1 MCIEHSLNCFCVCV
15 CVCVCVRVCTP
26 HVGICFSLFY
36 SLAKVFLYVFI
47 TVVARHEAE
56 LCDFE
61 KRLKEQVSC
70 N

>member
-1 MCIEHSLNCFCVCV
+1 MYVYVCV
-15 CVCVCVRVCTP
+15 CVYTP

-36 SLAKVFLYVFI
+36 SLANVCLYVFI

>member
-1 MCIEHSLNCFCVCV
+1 MHGV
-15 CVCVCVRVCTP
+15 TMKP

-36 SLAKVFLYVFI
+36 SLAKVCLYVFI

>member
-1 MCIEHSLNCFCVCV
+1 MCIEDSLKWFCMCVCV
-15 CVCVCVRVCTP
+15 CVCTP
-26 HVGICFSLFY
+26 HAGNCFCLFY
-36 SLAKVFLYVFI
+36 SLANVCLYVFI

>member
-1 MCIEHSLNCFCVCV
+1 VCV
-15 CVCVCVRVCTP
+15 YVCFLCVYVCVHHMLV
-26 HVGICFSLFY
+26 ICFKHFH
-36 SLAKVFLYVFI
+36 SLAKLYLYVFI

-61 KRLKEQVSC
+61 KRLKEQVRC

>member
-1 MCIEHSLNCFCVCV
+1 MCIEHSLKCFCMYVYVCV
-15 CVCVCVRVCTP
+15 CVYTP

-36 SLAKVFLYVFI
+36 SLANVCLYVFI